1 MYFLEDQSAAAFIDP
16 VILAS
21 LALAVAAILYA
32 VRLRRRL
39 RAHPRRAAGYHVLRL
54 DLNSALLAW
63 GVAQV
68 GVVLGWALRLEGLR
82 MPAWSYLGLL
92 IGAAIAVV
100 AWRKDHDRA
109 WSADA
114 RAEGGDELTDAGTR
128 QVRSE
133 TWEFGIL
140 GAAVIGLVTYM
151 VSVGHAFPHPL
162 HWVISGLGMLAGY
175 GLGIAVWTP
184 RAKVLVRAPTASR
197 ATKHSSAQASR
208 R

>member
-1 MYFLEDQSAAAFIDP
+1 MYFLDDRPEVALIDP
-16 VILAS
+16 VILGS
-21 LALAVAAILYA
+21 LALAVAGVAYA
-32 VRLRRRL
+32 LRLRRRL
-39 RAHPRRAAGYHVLRL
+39 RAYPRRAAGYQVFRL
-54 DLNSALLAW
+54 DVSTALLAW

-68 GVVLGWALRLEGLR
+68 GIVLGWGLRVEGLR

-100 AWRKDHDRA
+100 AWRKDHGRE

-114 RAEGGDELTDAGTR
+114 RVEGSFELTDGSIR

-140 GAAVIGLVTYM
+140 GAAAVGLLAYL
-151 VSVGHAFPHPL
+151 VSVGHAYPHPI
-162 HWVISGLGMLAGY
+162 HWMTSALAALAGY
-175 GLGIAVWTP
+175 GLGTVVWTP
-184 RAKVLVRAPTASR
+184 RAKINVRAPKASR
-197 ATKHSSAQASR
+197 AARHATAQTSR